1 MLVRA
6 VSLTMSE
13 PEPTA
18 RRAGLRHCVQCVP
31 RRRRACRVPSRPAA
45 RQAASV
51 PQGLPSRPGGGP
63 WSARAA
69 AAAGG
74 PWSDGPR
81 VGRVALSRG
90 AATRDSAT
98 RLK

>member
-51 PQGLPSRPGGGP
+51 PLGRPDGGP
-63 WSARAA
+63 CSAR

-74 PWSDGPR
+74 PWSSGP
-81 VGRVALSRG
+81 ALR
-90 AATRDSAT
+90 ARAT
-98 RLK
+98 